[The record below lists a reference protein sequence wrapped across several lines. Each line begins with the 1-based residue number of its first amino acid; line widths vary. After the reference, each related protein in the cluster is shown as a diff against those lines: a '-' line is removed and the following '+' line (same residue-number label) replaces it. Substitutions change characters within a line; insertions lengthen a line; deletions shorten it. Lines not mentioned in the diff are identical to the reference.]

1 MPRTGSLRFWLG
13 GSNRQMMQGL
23 KQGIGAAVL
32 IGMGI
37 VSVQIHGQNGTS
49 VSGAA
54 QTPAAAQATPAATD
68 PTGKV
73 SKTEPQEEH
82 PDPTKRRLTD
92 RERIQQNK
100 YLKSEIKAD
109 SSWNKWLNQDVV
121 WIITDQEV
129 AAFKSLKNDEEREQ
143 FVENFWL
150 RRNPNPESPDNE
162 FREQHYAR
170 IAYANE
176 HFAAGKPGWRT
187 DRGHVYIAYG
197 KPDSIDSHPSG
208 GNYQRP
214 IDEGGGSTSTFPFE
228 VWHYRYIEGIG
239 DNLDLEFVDSCQCN
253 DYHLTLDRSEKDAL
267 KHTPGAGL
275 TLYEE
280 MGMTDKKD
288 RFNGSGL
295 EQLGNGPYAASQQSK
310 QFDRLSTYAKI
321 MAPPPIKFKDLE
333 QYISK
338 SVILK
343 GPPFYFDV
351 RTDYVKVTNDTVL
364 MPLTLQI
371 RNRDVTFQTKDGV
384 STGTVNIL
392 GQVSNINH
400 RIVQTFED
408 TVTVQVPSEFLAR
421 EQAQRNLYWKSV
433 PLRPG
438 IYKIDIVIKDVN
450 NPDHIGTWRRSVNVP
465 KYDDERLAASSLI
478 LASSMA
484 RVPTKEIGAG
494 NFVIGNTKVVP
505 SVSSSPMVPVIYKRN
520 QNLNFW
526 MQVYNLGI
534 DDKSKQNNAEINYEV
549 VDLASN
555 KAVLQTSES
564 TAKMNPNADQVTLE
578 KSMPLASLQPGKY
591 QVLIKV
597 NDGISKQEISQSA
610 PFTVE

>member
-1 MPRTGSLRFWLG
+1 MAQSLKRV
-13 GSNRQMMQGL
+13 MV
-23 KQGIGAAVL
+23 AAVWL
-32 IGMGI
+32 SLSAA
-37 VSVQIHGQNGTS
+37 SVQMLGQNSAG
-49 VSGAA
+49 
-54 QTPAAAQATPAATD
+54 TPAAAQTAPATPAAAD

-73 SKTEPQEEH
+73 VKSEPQEEH
-82 PDPTKRRLTD
+82 PDPTKRRLSD
-92 RERIQQNK
+92 REKMQQNK
-100 YLKSEIKAD
+100 YLKSEIKGD
-109 SSWNKWLNQDVV
+109 SPWNKWLNQDVV

-150 RRNPNPESPDNE
+150 RRNPNPDSPDNE

-176 HFAAGKPGWRT
+176 HFAAGKPGWKT
-187 DRGHVYIAYG
+187 DRGHIYIAYG

-208 GNYQRP
+208 GTYQRP
-214 IDEGGGSTSTFPFE
+214 MEEGGGSTSTFPFE
-228 VWHYRYIEGIG
+228 VWHYRYLEGIG
-239 DNLDLEFVDSCQCN
+239 DNIDLEFVDSCQCN
-253 DYHLTLDRSEKDAL
+253 DYHLTIDRSEKDAL

-275 TLYEE
+275 TMYEE
-280 MGMTDKKD
+280 MGMADKKD
-288 RFNGSGL
+288 RFSGGGL

-333 QYISK
+333 QYLSQ
-338 SVILK
+338 STILK

-364 MPLTLQI
+364 MPVTLQI

-421 EQAQRNLYWKSV
+421 EQANRNLYWKSV

-438 IYKIDIVIKDVN
+438 IYKVDIVIKDVN

-465 KYDDERLAASSLI
+465 KYDDERLSASSLI

-505 SVSSSPMVPVIYKRN
+505 SVSSSPVIPVTYKRN

-549 VDLASN
+549 IDLASN
-555 KAVLQTSES
+555 KPVLQTSES

-597 NDGISKQEISQSA
+597 NDGVSKQEISQSA

>member
-1 MPRTGSLRFWLG
+1 MRRHDACGFFLDRGNGHASPDGRTASEPPG
-13 GSNRQMMQGL
+13 GRPKRQGRKSQ
-23 KQGIGAAVL
+23 
-32 IGMGI
+32 
-37 VSVQIHGQNGTS
+37 
-49 VSGAA
+49 
-54 QTPAAAQATPAATD
+54 PAD
-68 PTGKV
+68 EK
-73 SKTEPQEEH
+73 
-82 PDPTKRRLTD
+82 PDPTKRRLSD
-92 RERIQQNK
+92 REQVQQQK
-100 YLKSEIKAD
+100 YLRSELKGD
-109 SSWNKWLNQDVV
+109 SPWKKWLDQDVV
-121 WIITDQEV
+121 WIISDQEV
-129 AAFKSLKNDEEREQ
+129 QAFKSLKNDEEREQ

-176 HFAAGKPGWRT
+176 HYAAGKPGWRT
-187 DRGHVYIAYG
+187 DRGHIYIAYG

-208 GNYQRP
+208 GNYERP
-214 IDEGGGSTSTFPFE
+214 IEEGGGSTSTFPFE
-228 VWHYRYIEGIG
+228 VWHYRYLEGIG
-239 DNLDLEFVDSCQCN
+239 DNIDLEFVDSCQCG
-253 DYHLTLDRSEKDAL
+253 DYHYTIDRSEKDAL
-267 KHTPGAGL
+267 KHTPGAGQ

-280 MGMTDKKD
+280 MGQSSKKD
-288 RFNGSGL
+288 RFSGGGI
-295 EQLGNGPYAASQQSK
+295 EQLGNGPMASSQQSK
-310 QFDRLSTYAKI
+310 QFDRISLASKI
-321 MAPPPIKFKDLE
+321 FAPPVIKFKDLE
-333 QYISK
+333 QYIGSAQ
-338 SVILK
+338 ILK
-343 GPPFYFDV
+343 GPPFLFDV

-371 RNRDVTFQTKDGV
+371 RNKDVTFNTKDGV

-421 EQAQRNLYWKSV
+421 EQTNRNLYWKAL
-433 PLRPG
+433 PLRSG
-438 IYKIDIVIKDVN
+438 MYKIDIVIKDVN

-465 KYDDERLAASSLI
+465 KYDDERLSASSLI
-478 LASSMA
+478 LASTMV

-505 SVSSSPMVPVIYKRN
+505 SVSTGPTVPVSFKRN

-534 DDKSKQNNAEINYEV
+534 DEKSRQNNAQIVYQV
-549 VDLASN
+549 MDMSTS
-555 KAVLQTSES
+555 KPVLEASES
-564 TAKMNPNADQVTLE
+564 TAKVNPNADQVTLE

-597 NDGISKQEISQSA
+597 DDGVARQQISQSA